1 MSSCRVN
8 VQVMSGR
15 EMSTD
20 PEGRVVSSCVC
31 IFSSWTNRH
40 LFRCLFWDH
49 LLVFSDIEKRTSSL
63 VNKRVLMQGF
73 RIVFLVTCCQINITW
88 FWVCD
93 RGQTM
98 SQEPAELHCPEQFP
112 DQINAG
118 WLLWDGLVVLYSLF
132 HSMKKGAISKHS
144 RDGQTA
150 HVLPTC
156 MLFNQTL
163 FPSPPL
169 LSSLLVVF
177 CRHFPQ
183 MTLLEPN
190 WNKRPYPHSA
200 VSPLTTKYFQ
210 SVERVFSS
218 LFRVLWLPTV
228 TAVSVW
234 FEGSFA
240 CAVTG
245 SFC

>member
-1 MSSCRVN
+1 M
-8 VQVMSGR
+8 
-15 EMSTD
+15 
-20 PEGRVVSSCVC
+20 
-31 IFSSWTNRH
+31 
-40 LFRCLFWDH
+40 
-49 LLVFSDIEKRTSSL
+49 
-63 VNKRVLMQGF
+63 
-73 RIVFLVTCCQINITW
+73 CCQTNITW

-93 RGQTM
+93 RGQAR

-112 DQINAG
+112 DQINTSQMAG
-118 WLLWDGLVVLYSLF
+118 DGSSSLMYPQIVLQDVSSVMVWWSSTHF
-132 HSMKKGAISKHS
+132 STACKKQQSPNILGMDKQLTSFQPA
-144 RDGQTA
+144 RFLTEQ
-150 HVLPTC
+150 LP
-156 MLFNQTL
+156 L

-183 MTLLEPN
+183 MALLEPN

-200 VSPLTTKYFQ
+200 LSPLTTKYFQ

-218 LFRVLWLPTV
+218 LFRVLWLPAV